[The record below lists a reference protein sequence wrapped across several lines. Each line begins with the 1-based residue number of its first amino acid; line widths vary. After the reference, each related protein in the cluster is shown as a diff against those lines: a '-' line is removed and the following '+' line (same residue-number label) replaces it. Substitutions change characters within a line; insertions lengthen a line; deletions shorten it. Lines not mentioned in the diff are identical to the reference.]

1 MANKFIEFTIKGMN
15 FKYYLRHMLIISPLT
30 LALFILPFSA
40 PTVQI
45 DLVIMSFVFFGTLW
59 ILYPYSRFAYESL
72 FRYIT
77 GDKIFIASSSL
88 SIIAKIVTMFLCY
101 ILSIVIAPIGLVILY
116 YANNK
121 QAKLAE
127 AQAQQEAYEQQVAQ
141 EQATAQAQA
150 QADMQAQAF
159 IKAMQEQQKQ
169 QQQQNQLNNQ
179 NPNN

>member
-15 FKYYLRHMLIISPLT
+15 FKYYLRHMLLISPLP

-45 DLVIMSFVFFGTLW
+45 DLVIMSFVFFGILW

-88 SIIAKIVTMFLCY
+88 SILAKIVTDQLK
-101 ILSIVIAPIGLVILY
+101 ILWDYLTKIVPISK
-116 YANNK
+116 N
-121 QAKLAE
+121 
-127 AQAQQEAYEQQVAQ
+127 
-141 EQATAQAQA
+141 
-150 QADMQAQAF
+150 
-159 IKAMQEQQKQ
+159 
-169 QQQQNQLNNQ
+169 
-179 NPNN
+179 